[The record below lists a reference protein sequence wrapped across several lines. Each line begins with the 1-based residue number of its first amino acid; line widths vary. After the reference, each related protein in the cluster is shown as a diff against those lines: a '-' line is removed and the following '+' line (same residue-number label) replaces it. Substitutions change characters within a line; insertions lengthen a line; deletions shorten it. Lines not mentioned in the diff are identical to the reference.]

1 MIAELAEVDTSD
13 RIKNLQQVYL
23 DYYAIGRNIFSL
35 KILSTIGLMK
45 RRQNWNE
52 GDKSVVNRISDGL
65 ISVAMSLRVLPQVR
79 YLSES

>member
-1 MIAELAEVDTSD
+1 
-13 RIKNLQQVYL
+13 
-23 DYYAIGRNIFSL
+23 L

-45 RRQNWNE
+45 RRENWNE

-79 YLSES
+79 YLSESESCSEVARKISKKF